1 MIALTTGVSAA
12 HNAGNAVDDQVDA
25 DRNGRDRKDRWA
37 GPDQTIPLGGQ
48 VRFGLPGTPGEVQ
61 QDQAGRGAW
70 RPDLNPAGSPF
81 RSQNQMPFSEG
92 PRGG

>member
-1 MIALTTGVSAA
+1 
-12 HNAGNAVDDQVDA
+12 
-25 DRNGRDRKDRWA
+25 
-37 GPDQTIPLGGQ
+37 
-48 VRFGLPGTPGEVQ
+48 VRFGLSGTPGEVQ
-61 QDQAGRGAW
+61 EDQAGRGAW